1 VPELRKAVA
10 GAKGKRL
17 GRPRVSSPAKIRE
30 QAAEFTIL
38 QFGGIDILINTAA
51 IFPVSP
57 NSGELNEAQWSKTF
71 LVNVT
76 GNYLLA
82 RQTEWI
88 FADQALPASMVLS
101 SSANALI
108 PKNGSEAYDVSKS
121 ALNHLI
127 RELAIKL
134 SPHVRV
140 NGIVIVETL
149 PARRQA
155 QEAHAPMLANYVFCA
170 LAGTTWYF
178 QFFFYTMGETQMG
191 RYKFS
196 GLCTWPAS
204 LSSAVSGESA

>member
-1 VPELRKAVA
+1 MLRPH
-10 GAKGKRL
+10 L
-17 GRPRVSSPAKIRE
+17 
-30 QAAEFTIL
+30 L
-38 QFGGIDILINTAA
+38 
-51 IFPVSP
+51 P
-57 NSGELNEAQWSKTF
+57 NR
-71 LVNVT
+71 
-76 GNYLLA
+76 